1 MRLMDNQKTPVRT
14 FQNAQKIVQDL
25 LILLSQKEKH
35 VIKRRFNLDNTYRA
49 TLEEIGK
56 EFSVTRERIR
66 QIEKNALTKLQRNV
80 GNTDLSIIN
89 EFIKQVLSE
98 QGGIMTQDDLFASL
112 INILNK
118 NDVDVNKNAISL
130 SLTLDK
136 DLERTPNT
144 INYHPHIK
152 YSNINTSHVKQ
163 ITEKTINILS
173 KKSDV
178 VPHSKVY
185 DELKKHVKELESGN
199 IQQVI
204 SIFTLDKRLKPVE
217 GGVGLANWR
226 HINPKTLRD
235 KIYFV
240 LSKHKKP
247 LHFVEIV
254 NKITELQFDNKRIN
268 LQAVH
273 NELIRHEQFVLVGRG
288 IYALKE
294 WGYKEG
300 TVADIITDI
309 LKDSKVKSQEDII
322 KEVLKQR
329 HVKKITIILNLKNK
343 PEFER
348 IGREQYK
355 LK

>member
-1 MRLMDNQKTPVRT
+1 MNTQKTPVRT

-56 EFSVTRERIR
+56 EFNVTRERIR

-80 GNTDLSIIN
+80 GNTDLSILN
-89 EFIKQVLSE
+89 EFIKEILTQ
-98 QGGIMTQDDLFASL
+98 QGGVMTQDDLFASL

-118 NDVDVNKNAISL
+118 NDVDVNKNAINL
-130 SLTLDK
+130 SLTLDR

-152 YSNINTSHVKQ
+152 FAEISPSHIRTV
-163 ITEKTINILS
+163 TEKTITILA

-178 VPHSKVY
+178 VPHSRIY
-185 DELKKHVKELESGN
+185 DELRKHLNELDNGN
-199 IQQVI
+199 VQQVI
-204 SIFTLDKRLKPVE
+204 SIFTLDKRLKPVD
-217 GGVGLANWR
+217 GGIGLANWR

-240 LSKHKKP
+240 LSKNKKP

-300 TVADIITDI
+300 TVADIIADI
-309 LKDSKVKSQEDII
+309 LKAGGVKSQDEII

-343 PEFER
+343 PQFER

-355 LK
+355 FNK

>member
-1 MRLMDNQKTPVRT
+1 MDTSQTPVKT

-56 EFSVTRERIR
+56 QFNVTRERIR

-80 GNTDLSIIN
+80 GNTDLQQLN
-89 EFIKQVLSE
+89 EFIKDLLKE
-98 QGGIMTQDDLFASL
+98 KGGVMTEENLFAAL
-112 INILNK
+112 ISILNK
-118 NDVDVNKNAISL
+118 NDVEVNRNAINL

-136 DLERTPNT
+136 ELERVPNT
-144 INYHPHIK
+144 INYHPYIK
-152 YSNINTSHVKQ
+152 FTEIEDTHVKQ
-163 ITEKTINILS
+163 VTAKTISILGKKTDILS
-173 KKSDV
+173 N
-178 VPHSKVY
+178 SKIF
-185 DELKKHVKELESGN
+185 DELKKQFKTLDAS
-199 IQQVI
+199 ILAQII
-204 SIFTLDKRLKPVE
+204 SLFTLDKRLKPVE
-217 GGVGLANWR
+217 NGIGLASWR

-240 LSKHKKP
+240 LNKNKKP
-247 LHFVEIV
+247 LHFIDIV
-254 NKITELQFDNKRIN
+254 NKITELKFDNKRIN

-273 NELIRHEQFVLVGRG
+273 NELIRHDQFVLIGRG

-294 WGYKEG
+294 WGYVEG
-300 TVADIITDI
+300 TVADIIKDV
-309 LKDSKVKSQEDII
+309 LKDGKTKSQDAII

-329 HVKKITIILNLKNK
+329 QVKKITIILNLKNK
-343 PEFER
+343 PMFER

-355 LK
+355 LAKKK

>member
-1 MRLMDNQKTPVRT
+1 MNIQKTPVRT

-56 EFSVTRERIR
+56 EFNVTRERIR

-80 GNTDLSIIN
+80 GNTDLNALN
-89 EFIKQVLSE
+89 EFIKEILKE
-98 QGGIMTQDDLFASL
+98 KGGVMTEENLFAAL
-112 INILNK
+112 FNILNK
-118 NDVDVNKNAISL
+118 NDVEINKNAINL

-136 DLERTPNT
+136 ELQRTPNT
-144 INYHPHIK
+144 INYQPYIKYADIDHSHIK
-152 YSNINTSHVKQ
+152 N
-163 ITEKTINILS
+163 ITEKTIDILS

-178 VPHSKVY
+178 HTHSKIF
-185 DELKKHVKELESGN
+185 DELRKHFKELDHSN
-199 IQQVI
+199 LPQVI
-204 SIFTLDKRLKPVE
+204 SVFTLDKRLKPVE
-217 GGVGLANWR
+217 GGIGLASWR

-235 KIYFV
+235 KIYYV
-240 LSKHKKP
+240 LNKNKKP

-254 NKITELQFDNKRIN
+254 NKITELRFDNKRIN

-273 NELIRHEQFVLVGRG
+273 NELIRHDQFVLVGRG

-300 TVADIITDI
+300 TVADIIQGI
-309 LKDSKVKSQEDII
+309 LKDGKAMSQENII
-322 KEVLKQR
+322 KEVMKQR
-329 HVKKITIILNLKNK
+329 QVKKITIILNLKNK
-343 PEFER
+343 PQFER

-355 LK
+355 LKKK

>member
-1 MRLMDNQKTPVRT
+1 MDNTQTPVKT

-56 EFSVTRERIR
+56 QFNVTRERIR

-80 GNTDLSIIN
+80 GNTDLQQIN
-89 EFIKQVLSE
+89 EFIKALLKE
-98 QGGIMTQDDLFASL
+98 KGGVMTQENLFAAL
-112 INILNK
+112 ISILNK
-118 NDVDVNKNAISL
+118 NDVDVNKNAINL

-136 DLERTPNT
+136 DLERIPNT
-144 INYHPHIK
+144 INYHPYIK
-152 YSNINTSHVKQ
+152 FAEIEDTHVKQ
-163 ITEKTINILS
+163 VTTKTISVLKKKTDILS
-173 KKSDV
+173 N
-178 VPHSKVY
+178 SKIF
-185 DELKKHVKELESGN
+185 DDLKKHFKTLEAS
-199 IQQVI
+199 QLPQTI

-217 GGVGLANWR
+217 NGIGLATWR

-240 LSKHKKP
+240 LNKNKKP
-247 LHFVEIV
+247 LHFIDIV
-254 NKITELQFDNKRIN
+254 NRITELKFDSKRIN

-273 NELIRHEQFVLVGRG
+273 NELIRHDQFVLIGRG

-294 WGYKEG
+294 WGYVEG
-300 TVADIITDI
+300 TVADIIADV
-309 LKDSKVKSQEDII
+309 LKNGKALAQDAII

-329 HVKKITIILNLKNK
+329 QVKKITIILNLKNK
-343 PEFER
+343 PAFER

-355 LK
+355 LAKKK

>member
-1 MRLMDNQKTPVRT
+1 MQKTPFRT
-14 FQNAQKIVQDL
+14 FQNAQKIDQDL

-35 VIKRRFNLDNTYRA
+35 VIKRRFNLDNTYKA
-49 TLEEIGK
+49 TLEEIGRH
-56 EFSVTRERIR
+56 FSVTRERIR

-89 EFIKQVLSE
+89 EFIKEILKEHGGILSE
-98 QGGIMTQDDLFASL
+98 KNLFAAL
-112 INILNK
+112 INLMGK
-118 NDVDVNKNAISL
+118 NDIEINKNAINL

-136 DLERTPNT
+136 EIERIPNT
-144 INYHPHIK
+144 INYYPHIK
-152 YSNINTSHVKQ
+152 FKNIDSKFIKDV
-163 ITEKTINILS
+163 TEKSIEILS

-178 VPHSKVY
+178 LSHSKIFE
-185 DELKKHVKELESGN
+185 DLKKYFKHIDHTHLPQ
-199 IQQVI
+199 II
-204 SIFTLDKRLKPVE
+204 SIFSLDKRLKPVE
-217 GGVGLANWR
+217 GGIGLAKWR

-235 KIYFV
+235 KIYYV
-240 LSKHKKP
+240 LNKYKKP

-254 NKITELQFDNKRIN
+254 NKITELKFDNKRIN

-273 NELIRHEQFVLVGRG
+273 NELIRHDRFILVGRG

-300 TVADIITDI
+300 TVADIIEDI
-309 LKDSKVKSQEDII
+309 LKGGKVKSQEQII

-343 PEFER
+343 PQFER
-348 IGREQYK
+348 IGREKYK
-355 LK
+355 LKD

>member
-1 MRLMDNQKTPVRT
+1 MDSNKTPVQT

-56 EFSVTRERIR
+56 QFNVTRERIR

-80 GNTDLSIIN
+80 GNTDLHIIN
-89 EFIKQVLSE
+89 EFIKEILRQK
-98 QGGIMTQDDLFASL
+98 GGIMTEDDLYAGL
-112 INILNK
+112 INILKKHDTDINR
-118 NDVDVNKNAISL
+118 NAINL

-136 DLERTPNT
+136 DLHRVPNT
-144 INYHPHIK
+144 INYYPYIK
-152 YSNINTSHVKQ
+152 FMEVQPGLIQNV
-163 ITEKTINILS
+163 TEKSISILA
-173 KKSDV
+173 KKKDV
-178 VPHSKVY
+178 LQHSKIF
-185 DELKKHVKELESGN
+185 DELRKHINEIEHSHLP
-199 IQQVI
+199 QVI
-204 SIFTLDKRLKPVE
+204 SIFTLDKRLKPIE
-217 GGVGLANWR
+217 GGVGLATWR

-235 KIYFV
+235 KIYFI
-240 LSKHKKP
+240 LNRDKKP
-247 LHFVEIV
+247 LHFVDIV
-254 NKITELQFDNKRIN
+254 NKISELAFDNKRIN

-273 NELIRHEQFVLVGRG
+273 NELIRHEQFVLIGRG

-300 TVADIITDI
+300 TVSDVIKDV
-309 LKDSKVKSQEDII
+309 LKDGKAKSQADII

-343 PEFER
+343 PQFER
-348 IGREQYK
+348 TGREQYK
-355 LK
+355 LNA

>member
-1 MRLMDNQKTPVRT
+1 MNMQKTPVRT

-56 EFSVTRERIR
+56 QFNVTRERIR

-80 GNTDLSIIN
+80 GNTDLSLLN
-89 EFIKQVLSE
+89 EFIKEILKE
-98 QGGIMTQDDLFASL
+98 KGGVMTEKELFIEL
-112 INILNK
+112 VNILNK
-118 NDVDVNKNAISL
+118 NDVEVNKNAINL

-136 DLERTPNT
+136 ELIRTPNT
-144 INYHPHIK
+144 INYNPYIK
-152 YSNINTSHVKQ
+152 YSSVPNSHIRK
-163 ITEKTINILS
+163 ITEKTIDILS
-173 KKSDV
+173 KKSEV
-178 VPHSKVY
+178 HTHSKIF
-185 DELKKHVKELESGN
+185 DELRKHFKELDHSN
-199 IQQVI
+199 LSQVI

-217 GGVGLANWR
+217 GGIGLAKWR

-235 KIYFV
+235 KIYYV
-240 LSKHKKP
+240 LNKNKKP

-254 NKITELQFDNKRIN
+254 NKITELRFDNKRIN

-273 NELIRHEQFVLVGRG
+273 NELIRHDQFVLVGRG

-300 TVADIITDI
+300 TVADIIEGI
-309 LKDSKVKSQEDII
+309 LKDGKVKSQNEII
-322 KEVLKQR
+322 KEVMKQR
-329 HVKKITIILNLKNK
+329 QVKKITIILNLKNK
-343 PEFER
+343 PQFER

-355 LK
+355 LKK

>member
-1 MRLMDNQKTPVRT
+1 MDIKKTPVRT

-56 EFSVTRERIR
+56 EFNVTRERIR

-80 GNTDLSIIN
+80 GNTDLNALN
-89 EFIKQVLSE
+89 EFIKEILKE
-98 QGGIMTQDDLFASL
+98 KGGIMTEENLFAEL

-118 NDVDVNKNAISL
+118 NDVEINKNAINL

-136 DLERTPNT
+136 ELVRTPNT
-144 INYHPHIK
+144 INYHPYIK
-152 YSNINTSHVKQ
+152 YANIDHTYIKD
-163 ITEKTINILS
+163 ITEKTIDILS
-173 KKSDV
+173 KKSDIYT
-178 VPHSKVY
+178 HSKIF
-185 DELKKHVKELESGN
+185 DELRKHFKELDHSN
-199 IQQVI
+199 LPQVI
-204 SIFTLDKRLKPVE
+204 STFTLDKRLKPVE
-217 GGVGLANWR
+217 GGIGLASWR

-235 KIYFV
+235 KIYYV
-240 LSKHKKP
+240 LNKNKKP

-273 NELIRHEQFVLVGRG
+273 NELIRHDQFVLVGRG

-300 TVADIITDI
+300 TVADIIEDI
-309 LKDSKVKSQEDII
+309 LKDGKLKSQEDII
-322 KEVLKQR
+322 KEVMKQR
-329 HVKKITIILNLKNK
+329 QVKKITIILNLKNK
-343 PEFER
+343 PQFER
-348 IGREQYK
+348 VGREQYK
-355 LK
+355 LKKK